1 MSTRDMRY
9 SRRGKLIVLEG
20 GDGTGTTTQAQL
32 LFEYLLKEQEWTRPI
47 LTAEPSAHPIGTF
60 IRELLT
66 GHAEHL
72 SPAEMALLFFAD
84 RGEHYRNVIS
94 PALNS
99 GNWVV
104 CDRNWQS
111 TLVYQALIQD
121 DKYRMVS
128 LVMQLV
134 NLLNLDSIDK
144 CFILD
149 VPFEIVQERV
159 AKRKSKLEV
168 YETARIQ
175 RRVLAAYR
183 EILCYDRSAVLI
195 RCEQK
200 TPIEIHNIIIDCLQP
215 DLQQ

>member
-1 MSTRDMRY
+1 M
-9 SRRGKLIVLEG
+9 IVLEG

-32 LFEYLLKEQEWTRPI
+32 LFEYLLKEQTWTRPI
-47 LTAEPSAHPIGTF
+47 LTSEPSTHPIGAF
-60 IRELLT
+60 IRVLLAD
-66 GHAEHL
+66 HAAQL

-84 RGEHYRNVIS
+84 RGDHYRNVIS
-94 PALNS
+94 PALDS
-99 GNWVV
+99 GSWVI

-134 NLLNLDSIDK
+134 NLLNLDPVDR
-144 CFILD
+144 CFVLD
-149 VPFEIVQERV
+149 VPFEVAQERV

-175 RRVLAAYR
+175 SRVLEAYR
-183 EILCYDRSAVLI
+183 EILCYDRSSVMI
-195 RCEQK
+195 RCEKK
-200 TPIEIHNIIIDCLQP
+200 TPAEIHGLIVDCLQP
-215 DLQQ
+215 NLQQ